1 MTRINTMNFNHISS
15 ELSENKVTE
24 LKNLYKN
31 YHRLQMCYKWKYKD
45 LKRILLGLQMTS
57 IGLTATGTIVGSI
70 TLNPI
75 VIGCLTGSGV
85 LIQGYITKS
94 DMSNK
99 VQRCKFAYTS
109 YEKICVQIKSFLRSL
124 SFENNNFLTDLKVL
138 DDIIIDQCPTVDVY
152 VKKYNKKFIG

>member
-1 MTRINTMNFNHISS
+1 MTRRNTINFNHISS

-24 LKNLYKN
+24 LNKN

-75 VIGCLTGSGV
+75 VIGRLTGSGI

-94 DMSNK
+94 DISNK

-109 YEKICVQIKSFLRSL
+109 FEKICVQIKSFLRGL

-138 DDIIIDQCPTVDVY
+138 DDIVIDQCPTVDVY
-152 VKKYNKKFIG
+152 VKKYNKKYIS

>member
-1 MTRINTMNFNHISS
+1 MKRYTMNISK
-15 ELSENKVTE
+15 ELPDNKITE
-24 LKNLYKN
+24 LKNLYRN

-109 YEKICVQIKSFLRSL
+109 YEKICVQIKSFLRGLPVDNNAFL
-124 SFENNNFLTDLKVL
+124 SD
-138 DDIIIDQCPTVDVY
+138 
-152 VKKYNKKFIG
+152 